1 MLNCSMPERGNT
13 GHDAIPMRV
22 RPAVW
27 VVLVGL
33 TGRNASGKTTVVQW
47 FAGRGVRTVSCSDS
61 IRAWLAEQ
69 GIEESREALIEGGR
83 ELRRRGGSGIL
94 AEMLLEALGGGDAVI
109 DSIRTP
115 GEVEALRA
123 RDDFILIE
131 VTAGADSRWARSQGR
146 ARPGD
151 PADRATF
158 VAQEESEE
166 VASDEAG
173 QALVATAEMADLI
186 LINEGTVEGLH
197 EDLENLLD
205 RLS

>member
-1 MLNCSMPERGNT
+1 MLNYSMPERGNT

-131 VTAGADSRWARSQGR
+131 VTAGADSRWARARGR

-186 LINEGTVEGLH
+186 LINEGTVDGLH

>member
-1 MLNCSMPERGNT
+1 MLNYSMPERGNT

-61 IRAWLAEQ
+61 IRVWLAEQ

-131 VTAGADSRWARSQGR
+131 VTAGADSRWARARGR

-186 LINEGTVEGLH
+186 LINEGTVDGLH

>member
-1 MLNCSMPERGNT
+1 MLNYSMPERGNT

-47 FAGRGVRTVSCSDS
+47 FAGRGIRTVSCSDS

-131 VTAGADSRWARSQGR
+131 VTAGADSRWARAQGR

-186 LINEGTVEGLH
+186 LINEGTVDGLH

>member
-1 MLNCSMPERGNT
+1 MLNCSMLERGNT

-197 EDLENLLD
+197 EDLENLLE